1 MRGSRSCARRRGRAV
16 SPGASCHTPEVKSAR
31 GVVSVVVSAAALAAF
46 VMGRWVLGMLL
57 DVIAL
62 VLWPDK
68 ESLPGIG
75 N

>member
-1 MRGSRSCARRRGRAV
+1 
-16 SPGASCHTPEVKSAR
+16 VKSAR